1 MRAMRLTA
9 AILGAIV
16 PMAGC
21 QQQVADLP
29 VAVAASLPAPDAQ
42 PAGDQPATKATP
54 TESGPIDV
62 TWEQLDVGIG
72 AESVYEPWMMKT
84 SIKALDGQQVRIT
97 GYMHGGVAVKE
108 GIREFVLLKNSD
120 CPFGRQGEAHHAMV
134 ATLQGKSRASYSPQP
149 LVVEGTFHVRPMNG
163 PDGTTWALYAID
175 VTSVTLAAGESSPGN
190 QTGDKQE
197 DRDTP

>member
-1 MRAMRLTA
+1 MHAMRLTT
-9 AILGAIV
+9 AILLGIV

-21 QQQVADLP
+21 QQQIADLP
-29 VAVAASLPAPDAQ
+29 VAAAASLPSRDAQ
-42 PAGDQPATKATP
+42 RANDPPAATTAPAD
-54 TESGPIDV
+54 SGPIEV

-84 SIKALDGQQVRIT
+84 SIKALGGQQVRIT

-120 CPFGRQGEAHHAMV
+120 CPFGRQGEAHHAIV
-134 ATLQGKSRASYSPQP
+134 ATMQGKSRTSYSPLP
-149 LVVEGTFHVRPMNG
+149 LVVEGTFHVRPLNG

-175 VTSVTLAAGESSPGN
+175 VTNVTLAAGEPSPAN
-190 QTGDKQE
+190 QTGDAQE
-197 DRDTP
+197 DRGTL